1 MAYRKWK
8 PSKTAKREFAQKMNE
23 IDEFCKEHGIHQ
35 SSSSDSYY
43 FTLNGKDYRVSNH
56 SVEASNARAS
66 TDLGEKIREK
76 YHPNGREED
85 VIYIHASKT
94 RIKEIYNNLVAGYEL
109 DGRGNIK
116 ESQTRPEEYYKMS
129 DGFFDYYVNKNTG
142 ERKFKL
148 EEKDRLVDAK
158 LDDFHRP
165 TQIEETK
172 LTTESEKKYE
182 LTDIR
187 QSVSISGESLY
198 RIKALK
204 EFVNEAT
211 GVVIE
216 KGQLGGFVQSEN
228 NLSHSGTCWVD
239 ESARVFNNARV
250 TDDAYIGGE
259 SMANKNTVIKDS
271 AIVTGAAWIT
281 QSAKIS
287 GNAYIRDMAF
297 IKGEAE
303 IGGTAEVTGH
313 HTIGGYTVL
322 TSGIHNGTAA
332 PAQITMQSQSLEM

>member
-23 IDEFCKEHGIHQ
+23 IDDFCREHGIHQ
-35 SSSSDSYY
+35 SARSDSYY
-43 FTLNGKDYRVSNH
+43 FTINGKSYRVSNH
-56 SVEASNARAS
+56 SVEASNARAF
-66 TDLGEKIREK
+66 TNLGEQIREK
-76 YHPNGREED
+76 YHPDGREED

-165 TQIEETK
+165 TQIEETNFP
-172 LTTESEKKYE
+172 TPTDRKYE

-211 GVVIE
+211 GAVIE
-216 KGQLGGFVQSEN
+216 KGQLGGFVQSES
-228 NLSHSGTCWVD
+228 NLSQDGTCWID
-239 ESARVFNNARV
+239 DNARVFNNAKV
-250 TDDAYIGGE
+250 TDNAYVGE
-259 SMANKNTVIKDS
+259 EAMLNRNAE
-271 AIVTGAAWIT
+271 VTDNAVVSGAAWIT
-281 QSAKIS
+281 QNARITDNANVSGMVMVK
-287 GNAYIRDMAF
+287 GNAL
-297 IKGEAE
+297 IKDEAIVCGNHSINGNTE
-303 IGGTAEVTGH
+303 IST
-313 HTIGGYTVL
+313 
-322 TSGIHNGTAA
+322 GIHDGTAA
-332 PAQITMQSQSLEM
+332 PAHITMHSQSLEM